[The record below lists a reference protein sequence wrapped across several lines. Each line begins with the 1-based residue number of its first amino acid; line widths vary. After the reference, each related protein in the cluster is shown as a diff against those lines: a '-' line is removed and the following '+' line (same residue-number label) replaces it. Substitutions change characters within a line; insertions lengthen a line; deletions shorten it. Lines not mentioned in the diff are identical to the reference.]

1 MSLLACVCG
10 SWPGSLLQL
19 MTGQGTHT
27 EEREPVTTLSLSVTC
42 VSGKKKIP
50 ADMKSGCCVNEQH
63 DDART
68 IAICVC
74 VCVVFEREV
83 IHIQIPLDSV
93 KPSAPPSLKEHAV
106 ITSARTRPADARADG
121 EHAANTYEHNRPVV
135 YTGGGGGR
143 RTHVGLKTGATFRS
157 APLDDNWS

>member
-1 MSLLACVCG
+1 MCVCG

-19 MTGQGTHT
+19 MTGQGTLT
-27 EEREPVTTLSLSVTC
+27 EEREPVTMLSLSDTR
-42 VSGKKKIP
+42 VSGKQKKIP
-50 ADMKSGCCVNEQH
+50 SDMKSGRCVNEQH

-74 VCVVFEREV
+74 VVFEREV
-83 IHIQIPLDSV
+83 IHIQIPLASV
-93 KPSAPPSLKEHAV
+93 KPSAPPSLREHAV

-121 EHAANTYEHNRPVV
+121 QHAANTYKHNRPVV